1 MKKILLLST
10 LMACMGMRAATDG
23 STPLMGWS
31 SWNTYRVNISD
42 SLIMRQA
49 DALVSTELSKVGYRQ
64 VNVDDGFFGWRD
76 STGLMHPHP
85 QRFPRGMRCVADHI
99 HSLGLKAGIYSDAG
113 ANTCGSRY
121 DNDEN
126 GFGAG
131 LYGHEEQDARLYF
144 GEWDFDFIKI
154 DYCGAGH
161 ELNLDEQRRYTEIRD
176 AFVRAGHGDVKMNI
190 CRWTFPG
197 TWAKELAGSWRISQD
212 IRPRWSS
219 VKDIIAKN
227 MYLSAYCSPGHYNDM
242 DMLEIGRGLPAN
254 EEEVHF
260 GMWCIM
266 SSPLLIGCDLTK
278 IPEPSLRLLTNPELI
293 ALNQDTLGL
302 QARVVA
308 RCGEGYV
315 LAKDLGKR
323 HGNVRAIALYNP
335 SDTLCHFN
343 VALSELG
350 LGGKVK
356 LRDLVNRKN
365 MKTIRDSLVSTL
377 PARSVLIVR
386 AEGERHIET
395 SRYEAEWAY
404 LPCFDMLGKRKSQV
418 LYARNEAASGGMV
431 VSFLGGR
438 PENTARWTDVWSD
451 RGGQYMLKIS
461 YVPAARRGL
470 DITVNGNKLKR
481 IDNIADTGEIATVT
495 VPVTLHG
502 GYNTVE
508 MGSPYGWA
516 PDIDCFEL
524 TRIPTTEQK

>member
-1 MKKILLLST
+1 
-10 LMACMGMRAATDG
+10 
-23 STPLMGWS
+23 
-31 SWNTYRVNISD
+31 
-42 SLIMRQA
+42 
-49 DALVSTELSKVGYRQ
+49 
-64 VNVDDGFFGWRD
+64 
-76 STGLMHPHP
+76 
-85 QRFPRGMRCVADHI
+85 RFPVGMRCFSDHI
-99 HSLGLKAGIYSDAG
+99 HSLGLTAGIYSDAG
-113 ANTCGSRY
+113 ANTSGSRY

-144 GEWDFDFIKI
+144 GEWNFDFIKI

-176 AFVRAGHGDVKMNI
+176 AFVRAGHGDVRMNI

-212 IRPRWSS
+212 IRPRWAS
-219 VKDIIAKN
+219 VKDIIGKN

-242 DMLEIGRGLPAN
+242 DMLEIGRGLTDN

-278 IPEPSLRLLTNPELI
+278 ISEPSLRLLSNPELI

-315 LAKDLGKR
+315 LAKDIERL
-323 HGNVRAIALYNP
+323 HGTVQAVALYNP
-335 SDTLCHFN
+335 SDSACHFN

-350 LGGKVK
+350 LGGKVR
-356 LRDLVNRKN
+356 LRDLVNRKD
-365 MKTIRDSLVSTL
+365 MKNVRDSIVSTL
-377 PARSVLIVR
+377 PGRSVLIMR
-386 AEGERHIET
+386 AETKRRIET

-404 LPCFDMLGKRKSQV
+404 LPCFDALGKRKFQV
-418 LYARNEAASGGMV
+418 LYARNEVASGGMV
-431 VSFLGGR
+431 VSYLGGR

-451 RGGQYMLKIS
+451 LGGRYLLTVG
-461 YVPAARRGL
+461 YVPAARRAL
-470 DITVNGNKLKR
+470 EISVNGGKPTRLDR
-481 IDNIADTGEIATVT
+481 LSDTGSMAEVT
-495 VPVTLHG
+495 VPITLHP
-502 GYNTVE
+502 GYNTIE
-508 MGSPYGWA
+508 MGNPYGWA
-516 PDIDCFEL
+516 PDIDGFKL
-524 TRIPTTEQK
+524 SKL

>member
-1 MKKILLLST
+1 M
-10 LMACMGMRAATDG
+10 
-23 STPLMGWS
+23 
-31 SWNTYRVNISD
+31 
-42 SLIMRQA
+42 
-49 DALVSTELSKVGYRQ
+49 
-64 VNVDDGFFGWRD
+64 
-76 STGLMHPHP
+76 
-85 QRFPRGMRCVADHI
+85 
-99 HSLGLKAGIYSDAG
+99 
-113 ANTCGSRY
+113 
-121 DNDEN
+121 
-126 GFGAG
+126 
-131 LYGHEEQDARLYF
+131 
-144 GEWDFDFIKI
+144 
-154 DYCGAGH
+154 
-161 ELNLDEQRRYTEIRD
+161 
-176 AFVRAGHGDVKMNI
+176 
-190 CRWTFPG
+190 
-197 TWAKELAGSWRISQD
+197 
-212 IRPRWSS
+212 
-219 VKDIIAKN
+219 
-227 MYLSAYCSPGHYNDM
+227 
-242 DMLEIGRGLPAN
+242 
-254 EEEVHF
+254 
-260 GMWCIM
+260 
-266 SSPLLIGCDLTK
+266 
-278 IPEPSLRLLTNPELI
+278 
-293 ALNQDTLGL
+293 
-302 QARVVA
+302 
-308 RCGEGYV
+308 

-365 MKTIRDSLVSTL
+365 MKTIRDSLVSAL
-377 PARSVLIVR
+377 PPRSVLIVR

-502 GYNTVE
+502 GYNTIE